1 MAKSALRSRWILL
14 LLIPGLAAALVLIWG
29 IGGSA
34 AQGDTL
40 TVTKTADTND
50 GSCDPDD
57 CSLRGTIARAEDG
70 DSIITPA
77 GTYTLTLD
85 AELGIDKDLTLTGAG
100 PGGTIIQASSVNPVL
115 SPDDP
120 GVADFRVFNITGGT
134 VAISGVTIRHGKTS
148 GDGGGML
155 NSGTLTLT
163 NSTVS
168 GNRAIRGGGGF
179 TVGGGMGNFGTLT
192 LINSTVSGNAADG
205 LGLRRGGGIWNLG
218 TLTLTNSTVSD
229 NTARFGGGIYNSGG
243 TITLTNS
250 TVSGNTATE
259 AGGGIYNNFGG
270 TLTLANST
278 VSGNTSGQ
286 NGGGILNRLDGTLV
300 LTNSTVSGNTAN
312 TEGGGN
318 L

>member
-57 CSLRGTIARAEDG
+57 CSLREAIARAEDG
-70 DSIITPA
+70 DTIIIPA

-168 GNRAIRGGGGF
+168 GN
-179 TVGGGMGNFGTLT
+179 
-192 LINSTVSGNAADG
+192 AADG

-218 TLTLTNSTVSD
+218 TLTLTNNTVSD

>member
-57 CSLRGTIARAEDG
+57 CSLREAIARAEDR
-70 DSIITPA
+70 DTIIIPA

-85 AELGIDKDLTLTGAG
+85 AELGIDKDLTLTGAD

-134 VAISGVTIRHGKTS
+134 VAISGLTIRHGKTS

-168 GNRAIRGGGGF
+168 GN
-179 TVGGGMGNFGTLT
+179 
-192 LINSTVSGNAADG
+192 
-205 LGLRRGGGIWNLG
+205 
-218 TLTLTNSTVSD
+218 
-229 NTARFGGGIYNSGG
+229 
-243 TITLTNS
+243 
-250 TVSGNTATE
+250 TATE
-259 AGGGIYNNFGG
+259 AGGIYNNFGG

-286 NGGGILNRLDGTLV
+286 NGGGIFNRLDGTLV
-300 LTNSTVSGNTAN
+300 LTNSTVNGNTAN